1 MSNAKISII
10 LIYKNN
16 EDKIKYCLES
26 IFNQKFCD
34 YELIC
39 INNGS
44 EDKSEEIVQEYK
56 ENRENVIL
64 INFPTERDI
73 QQAQKSGLDL
83 ANGDYVCFIDP
94 EQVIYENFPG
104 GIKADSFTN
113 LPSNIKIENGR
124 IYKRDFLENQDILD
138 TIIENKLTL
147 YLQKMQEC
155 VKNFEN
161 TVNLNIDKVQKTV
174 IENVESKL
182 YITNLRT
189 EQLEK
194 IVYEKEINQN
204 KLVDDKIKEI
214 YNLQEN
220 TRNDIYNDMSKIYE
234 YINTEISKRI
244 EEINKVYNEI
254 TNCYKYSEE
263 LNNKSKEQTEN
274 NKKEMFSNFEN
285 ITDEISLRY
294 SNIIKLMDIQTEELN
309 KKLEEVKEEL
319 SKLQS

>member
-1 MSNAKISII
+1 M
-10 LIYKNN
+10 
-16 EDKIKYCLES
+16 
-26 IFNQKFCD
+26 
-34 YELIC
+34 
-39 INNGS
+39 
-44 EDKSEEIVQEYK
+44 
-56 ENRENVIL
+56 
-64 INFPTERDI
+64 
-73 QQAQKSGLDL
+73 
-83 ANGDYVCFIDP
+83 
-94 EQVIYENFPG
+94 
-104 GIKADSFTN
+104 
-113 LPSNIKIENGR
+113 
-124 IYKRDFLENQDILD
+124 ENQDILD